1 MRSQG
6 IRAVLFDSGGVLIR
20 PIGGRWN
27 PRFDFEP
34 TVQEVAPHL
43 TDQDFQRAIEA
54 GERFLESAPADHTP
68 DDYHRAMLHE
78 LGVPPTLDLL
88 LDLRRPL
95 DPATVVEPYP
105 EVPDVLSDL
114 KAIGARMAVVSDG
127 QPGLET
133 LHAGLG
139 IAHFFEAYAISAELG
154 CTKPDPRMYAHAS
167 GSLGLDPAECLFVD
181 DVPQL
186 VTAAIELGYQGCAVL
201 RDGSQADDIPTVND
215 LRSLLPLI
223 R

>member
-1 MRSQG
+1 
-6 IRAVLFDSGGVLIR
+6 
-20 PIGGRWN
+20 
-27 PRFDFEP
+27 
-34 TVQEVAPHL
+34 
-43 TDQDFQRAIEA
+43 
-54 GERFLESAPADHTP
+54 
-68 DDYHRAMLHE
+68 MLHE